1 MLTTK
6 KDAILQDSVLLILM
20 MMVVMPVMMVL
31 VVSVSSLGVVDG
43 AILLVAMLARGFE
56 LEGCVG
62 NSMLCE
68 LLANGFFDVMCI
80 SVGNYVERCVV
91 AVSIHTPHVNMVN
104 ILDTLDVQK
113 MLANLVYV
121 DTVGR
126 FFEE

>member
-1 MLTTK
+1 
-6 KDAILQDSVLLILM
+6 
-20 MMVVMPVMMVL
+20 MMVMSVMMVMM
-31 VVSVSSLGVVDG
+31 VMVSSLGVVDG
-43 AILLVAMLARGFE
+43 AILLVAMLTRGFE
-56 LEGCVG
+56 FEGCVG

-68 LLANGFFDVMCI
+68 LLANGFFDVVCI

-104 ILDTLDVQK
+104 VFDTLDVQK

-121 DTVGR
+121 DAVGR